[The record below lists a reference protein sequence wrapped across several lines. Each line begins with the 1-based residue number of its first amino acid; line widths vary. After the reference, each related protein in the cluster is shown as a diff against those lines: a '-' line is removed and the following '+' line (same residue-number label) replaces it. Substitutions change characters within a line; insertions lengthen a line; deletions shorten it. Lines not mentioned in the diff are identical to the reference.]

1 VSSAMQDQEK
11 DENKGNAGK
20 PNPKQIKVK
29 VSFPLA
35 GKGAYNDKVEPST
48 SADVVRQAAMGHFG
62 VADDQTAT
70 YYLTLG
76 GQRVDAAATVGSL
89 AGDKHELKF
98 TLAKELIQG

>member
-1 VSSAMQDQEK
+1 MSDAAKEQEK
-11 DENKGNAGK
+11 NQGGHGK
-20 PNPKQIKVK
+20 PEPKQVEAK

-35 GKGAYNDKVEPST
+35 GKGPYNDKVEPAT
-48 SADVVRQAAMGHFG
+48 TADAVRQAAMGHFG

-70 YYLTLG
+70 YYLTLD